1 MASSDTARVYDVAV
15 VGGGPGGYVAAIRAA
30 QEGLSVVLIEKEALG
45 GTCLNWG
52 CIPTKALHH
61 TAEVWREVHE
71 AATFGVNVSGA
82 SLDFAQVMKR
92 KEEVVQTE
100 VRGLGTLMQG
110 NKIAVVMG
118 TGCLLTAA
126 PPHRLRVQD
135 IDGGTQ
141 EIQARNVIIATGS
154 IPAIPPIPGL
164 DLPGVVT
171 SDGMLSLDA
180 LPPRLAVIGGGIIG
194 MEFATIFA
202 ALGTKVSVVERLP
215 NILTGVEPEL
225 VRRATPMYRRLGLS
239 ITVDANVEEVTW
251 GEDDDLS
258 IRYTTK
264 DGAQHVE
271 AEAVLCAVGRVPNT
285 KGAWAED
292 VPLEMNGRAVKVD
305 QSLKTNLPGVY
316 AIGDVALM
324 PQLAHTAYAQ
334 ADVVV
339 ANLKGHDATY
349 DDRVIPNCVFTIPE
363 IAGVGLTEEQ
373 ARERHGE
380 VRVGTFPFAAIGR
393 AHILNETQGVV
404 KLIAGADGTLL
415 GAHILGPRASDLIA
429 ELALA
434 LHLNATAADVAN
446 TIHAHPTLPE
456 AVREAALAIANGHPI
471 HALR

>member
-1 MASSDTARVYDVAV
+1 MASTDTTRVFDVAV

-30 QEGLSVVLIEKEALG
+30 QEGLSVVLIEKAELG

-71 AATFGVNVSGA
+71 ASTFGVNVSGA
-82 SLDFAQVMKR
+82 SLDFTQVMKR
-92 KEEVVQTE
+92 KDEVVQTE
-100 VRGLGTLMQG
+100 VRGIGTLMQG
-110 NKIAVVMG
+110 NKITVVRG
-118 TGCLLTAA
+118 TGSLLTAA
-126 PPHRLRVQD
+126 PPHRVRVED
-135 IDGGTQ
+135 VDGGTH
-141 EIQARNVIIATGS
+141 EVQAQNVIIATGS
-154 IPAIPPIPGL
+154 VPIVPPIPGL

-171 SDGMLSLDA
+171 SDGMLALDT
-180 LPPRLAVIGGGIIG
+180 LPPRLAVIGGGVIG
-194 MEFATIFA
+194 MEFGTIFA

-225 VRRATPMYRRLGLS
+225 VRRATPMYRRLGMS

-251 GEDDDLS
+251 GDDDDLS
-258 IRYTTK
+258 VRYTTK
-264 DGAQHVE
+264 DGPQHAE
-271 AEAVLCAVGRVPNT
+271 AEAVLVAVSRAPLT
-285 KGAWAED
+285 KGVWAND

-305 QSLKTNLPGVY
+305 KHLKTNLSGVY

-324 PQLAHTAYAQ
+324 PMLAHTAYAQ

-339 ANLKGHDATY
+339 ENLTGKDTTY
-349 DDRVIPNCVFTIPE
+349 DDSVIPNCVFTIPE

-380 VRVGTFPFAAIGR
+380 VRTGTFPFAAIGR

-434 LHLNATAADVAN
+434 LHMHATAADVAH

-456 AVREAALAIANGHPI
+456 AVREAALAIVNGHPI